1 MFIQTQATE
10 NPDRLTF
17 LPGREVTDGRALEF
31 ADAGAAERSP
41 LAERLFAVEAVVRVA
56 LGADHIAITKT
67 PDVAWHIVKPVVL
80 GAIMD
85 HFVAGDPVLKE
96 AREANGADAGDHADD
111 EISAQLRE
119 LIDTRIRP
127 TARQS
132 GGDVSFRGF
141 ENGVVLLE
149 MEGGAFSLMDGI
161 TNMLRHYVPEVR
173 EVKDYRDALPKPG
186 LDTPEGEAVR
196 RVLDEQINPSVAGHG
211 GHIALVDVR
220 DDVVYIRLEGGC
232 QGCGMADVTLKQG
245 IETTIMREVPAIS
258 SVLDVT
264 DHAGGSNPY
273 FQPGKGGMSPV

>member
-10 NPDRLTF
+10 NPDCLTF

-85 HFVAGDPVLKE
+85 HFVAGDPVL
-96 AREANGADAGDHADD
+96 REAGEGNGADAGGQEDD
-111 EISAQLRE
+111 EVSAQLRE

-127 TARQS
+127 TARQG

-186 LDTPEGEAVR
+186 LDTPAGKALKELFDTR
-196 RVLDEQINPSVAGHG
+196 INPSVATHG
-211 GHIALVDVR
+211 GHIALVDVQ
-220 DDVVYIRLEGGC
+220 DDTVYIRLEGGC

-245 IETTIMREVPAIS
+245 VEVQIKETVPQIQH
-258 SVLDVT
+258 VLDVT
-264 DHAGGSNPY
+264 DHASGDNPY
-273 FQPGKGGMSPV
+273 YQPSK